1 MRNSFWRNDMWR
13 SEFWDE
19 FGETFFVVAVALA
32 IGIGAANLAIQVNKE
47 RAAFDAAV
55 GKVEI
60 PPAS

>member
-1 MRNSFWRNDMWR
+1 MWR